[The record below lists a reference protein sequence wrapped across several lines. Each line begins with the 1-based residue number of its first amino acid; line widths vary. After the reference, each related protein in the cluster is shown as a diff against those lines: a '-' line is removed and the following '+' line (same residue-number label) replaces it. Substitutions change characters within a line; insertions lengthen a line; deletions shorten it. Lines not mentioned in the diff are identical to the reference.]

1 VDVGLSTVTRM
12 AREDTRWFVIGV
24 VVLSFVIF
32 LALPI
37 SALIYIDHLRIRAEV
52 RKEIRELKNLKQEV
66 RKYQDERANSVV
78 DESPNSTSNRR
89 RD

>member
-12 AREDTRWFVIGV
+12 AREDTHWFVVGV

-52 RKEIRELKNLKQEV
+52 RQEIRELKNLKSQL
-66 RKYQDERANSVV
+66 RKDLHERANSTV
-78 DESPNSTSNRR
+78 DDTSN
-89 RD
+89 

>member
-1 VDVGLSTVTRM
+1 MDVGLSTVTRM
-12 AREDTRWFVIGV
+12 AREDTHWFVVGV

-52 RKEIRELKNLKQEV
+52 RQEIRELKNLKSQL
-66 RKYQDERANSVV
+66 RKDLHERANSTV
-78 DESPNSTSNRR
+78 DDTSN
-89 RD
+89 

>member
-1 VDVGLSTVTRM
+1 MDVGLSTVTRM
-12 AREDTRWFVIGV
+12 AREDTHWFVVGV

-52 RKEIRELKNLKQEV
+52 PQEIRELKNLKSQL
-66 RKYQDERANSVV
+66 RKDLHERANSTV
-78 DESPNSTSNRR
+78 DDTSN
-89 RD
+89 

>member
-1 VDVGLSTVTRM
+1 M
-12 AREDTRWFVIGV
+12 AREDTHWFVIGV

-52 RKEIRELKNLKQEV
+52 RQEIRELKNLKSQL
-66 RKYQDERANSVV
+66 KKDQHERTNPTLDQPTSG
-78 DESPNSTSNRR
+78 STSN
-89 RD
+89 

>member
-1 VDVGLSTVTRM
+1 M
-12 AREDTRWFVIGV
+12 AREDTHWFVVGV

-52 RKEIRELKNLKQEV
+52 RQEIRDLKTLKSQL
-66 RKYQDERANSVV
+66 KKDLYERTNPV
-78 DESPNSTSNRR
+78 DNPPSRTSE
-89 RD
+89 